1 LKNKLGNKTI
11 VIKMGGSLFDTR
23 DTTIEDII
31 YLQKQGYPIVVI
43 HGGANMVNKWLQ
55 KQNITPQF
63 NNGERITGKAELDMV
78 AAVISGLMNKEIVAT
93 IILHGG
99 KAVGLSGVDG
109 ALIEGRIRD
118 KELGYVGSPV
128 KVNHEVLTAILEAG
142 FIPVVSPI
150 SLYSIGREEDDP
162 LLLNINGD
170 TIAGEIAA
178 SIKAEKLIFMTD
190 VNGIRDASGTY
201 LPHLNTDEAQ
211 GLLDSGIASGG
222 MIPKI
227 KACLRAAVNPST
239 RCVIIDGNRKN
250 ALVKEIEEG
259 GTGTTIYNPQGES
272 NE

>member
-1 LKNKLGNKTI
+1 LKNKLDNKTI
-11 VIKMGGSLFDTR
+11 VIKLGGSLFDTR

-63 NNGERITGKAELDMV
+63 AGGERITGKAEMEMV
-78 AAVISGLMNKEIVAT
+78 TAVIGGLMNKEIVAT
-93 IILHGG
+93 IILRGG
-99 KAVGLSGVDG
+99 KAVGISCVDG
-109 ALIEGRIRD
+109 ALIEGKIRD
-118 KELGYVGSPV
+118 KELGYVGSAV
-128 KVNHEVLTAILEAG
+128 KVNHGVLTAILEAG

-150 SLYSIGREEDDP
+150 SLHSVDREADDP

-201 LPHLNTDEAQ
+201 LPRLSPAQ
-211 GLLDSGIASGG
+211 AKELLDSGIASGG

-227 KACLRAAVNPST
+227 KACLRAAENPST

-259 GTGTTIYNPQGES
+259 GTGTLIYNPQGEN

>member
-1 LKNKLGNKTI
+1 LKSKLDNKTI
-11 VIKMGGSLFDTR
+11 VIKLGGSLFDTK

-43 HGGANMVNKWLQ
+43 HGGANMVNKWLE
-55 KQNITPQF
+55 KQNITPLC
-63 NNGERITGKAELDMV
+63 NNAERITGKAEMDMV
-78 AAVISGLMNKEIVAT
+78 TAVIGGLMNKEIVAT
-93 IILHGG
+93 IISRGG
-99 KAVGLSGVDG
+99 KAVGISGVDG
-109 ALIEGRIRD
+109 ALIEGKIRN
-118 KELGYVGSPV
+118 KEMGYVGNPV

-150 SLYSIGREEDDP
+150 SLNTVNREADDS

-190 VNGIRDASGTY
+190 VNGIRDDTGTY
-201 LPHLNTDEAQ
+201 LPRLNHDEAKE
-211 GLLDSGIASGG
+211 LLDTGIAHGG

-227 KACLRAAVNPST
+227 KACLRATGNPST

-250 ALVKEIEEG
+250 ALIQEIEEG
-259 GTGTTIYNPQGES
+259 GTGTLIYNPQGE
-272 NE
+272 

>member
-1 LKNKLGNKTI
+1 MKNKLDNKTI
-11 VIKMGGSLFDTR
+11 VIKLGGSLFDTR

-63 NNGERITGKAELDMV
+63 AGGERITGKAELDMV
-78 AAVISGLMNKEIVAT
+78 AAVIGGLMNKEIVAT
-93 IILHGG
+93 IILNGG
-99 KAVGLSGVDG
+99 KAVGISCVDG
-109 ALIEGRIRD
+109 ALIEGKIRN
-118 KELGYVGSPV
+118 KEMGYVGSAV
-128 KVNHEVLTAILEAG
+128 KVNHEVLTSILGAG

-150 SLYSIGREEDDP
+150 SLYSVGREENDP

-190 VNGIRDASGTY
+190 VNGIRDASGNY
-201 LPHLNTDEAQ
+201 LAQLNSIQAKE
-211 GLLDSGIASGG
+211 LLDSGVASGG

-227 KACLRAAVNPST
+227 KACLRATENPFT
-239 RCVIIDGNRKN
+239 RCAIIDGNRKN

-259 GTGTTIYNPQGES
+259 GTGTTIYNPPGEI
-272 NE
+272 

>member
-1 LKNKLGNKTI
+1 MKNKLDNKTI
-11 VIKMGGSLFDTR
+11 VIKLGGSLFDTR
-23 DTTIEDII
+23 DTTIDDII

-63 NNGERITGKAELDMV
+63 SHGERITGKAELDMV
-78 AAVISGLMNKEIVAT
+78 TAVIGGLMNKEIVAT
-93 IILHGG
+93 VILRGG
-99 KAVGLSGVDG
+99 KAVGISCVDG
-109 ALIEGRIRD
+109 ALIEGKMRD
-118 KELGYVGSPV
+118 KELGYVGSAV
-128 KVNHEVLTAILEAG
+128 KVNHDVLIAILEAG
-142 FIPVVSPI
+142 FIPVVSPV
-150 SLYSIGREEDDP
+150 SLYSVERNENDP

-190 VNGIRDASGTY
+190 VNGIRDASGNY
-201 LPHLNTDEAQ
+201 LPSLNHSEAKE
-211 GLLDSGIASGG
+211 LLDSGVANGG

-227 KACLRAAVNPST
+227 KACLRATGNPLT

-259 GTGTTIYNPQGES
+259 GTGTTIYNP
-272 NE
+272 